1 MVDAR
6 QPHLSTGA
14 ATLGA
19 GRTGVRPAATPAVN
33 RRELPPEPVGRAGS
47 SPPTGPP
54 GPVDQLG
61 PPSLVEHLGP
71 PSLVSQLSPPSL
83 VEQLGPPSLID
94 QLSPPGQPEP
104 IGPAAASLD
113 AILSTD
119 GAGLDVLRLT
129 DLRRRFPSATF
140 GRPLRAPCHVL
151 MLFSAGRGRHRI
163 DFVDHDCRPSTLL
176 WARPGQVHQFSAQPA
191 LDATV
196 LLFTPDLLPPGTEVL
211 ARFLD
216 DPFAPAS
223 WLPTGEDEEAI
234 ITEITQLATDRDRY
248 AAGDVV
254 PAQLLRHELAVL
266 LIRVAALTYDQ
277 QPASD
282 LLARFHRELTRIQP
296 MSRRVEDYAGALGVS
311 VRTLTRAC
319 LAASGHSAK
328 QVVDA
333 RVTLAAKR
341 QLACSDASVATIGRD
356 LGFAEPTNFGR
367 FFARETGVTPGEF
380 RAALSS

>member
-19 GRTGVRPAATPAVN
+19 GLTVVRPGTTPANHTKPVN
-33 RRELPPEPVGRAGS
+33 QRALPPEPVSRAGS
-47 SPPTGPP
+47 SPPAGLPSL
-54 GPVDQLG
+54 VDQL
-61 PPSLVEHLGP
+61 SL
-71 PSLVSQLSPPSL
+71 
-83 VEQLGPPSLID
+83 
-94 QLSPPGQPEP
+94 PGQPEP
-104 IGPAAASLD
+104 IGAAASLD

-211 ARFLD
+211 ARLLD

-234 ITEITQLATDRDRY
+234 ITEITQLATDRERY
-248 AAGDVV
+248 AAGDAV

-266 LIRVAALTYDQ
+266 LIRVAALTYDR

-282 LLARFHRELTRIQP
+282 LLARFHHELTRIQP

-341 QLACSDASVATIGRD
+341 QLACSDASVAAIGRD

-367 FFARETGVTPGEF
+367 FFARETGVTPGDF

>member
-14 ATLGA
+14 ATLGTGLTVVRPA
-19 GRTGVRPAATPAVN
+19 TAPTNGPEPLSRAGSVRRRTPRHEPMGRTGPSVPA
-33 RRELPPEPVGRAGS
+33 
-47 SPPTGPP
+47 
-54 GPVDQLG
+54 G
-61 PPSLVEHLGP
+61 PPSLV
-71 PSLVSQLSPPSL
+71 
-83 VEQLGPPSLID
+83 D
-94 QLSPPGQPEP
+94 QLSRPGRPGGPDQ
-104 IGPAAASLD
+104 IGAAAASLD
-113 AILSTD
+113 ALLSTD

-129 DLRRRFPSATF
+129 DLRHRFPPATF

-176 WARPGQVHQFSAQPA
+176 WARPGQVHQFNPQAA

-196 LLFTPDLLPPGTEVL
+196 LLFTPDLLPPNTEVL
-211 ARFLD
+211 ARLLD

-234 ITEITQLATDRDRY
+234 ITEITQLATDRERY
-248 AAGDVV
+248 AAGDAV

-266 LIRVAALTYDQ
+266 LIRVAALTYDR
-277 QPASD
+277 QPGSD
-282 LLARFHRELTRIQP
+282 LLARFHHELTRIQP

-341 QLACSDASVATIGRD
+341 QLACTDASVAAIGRD

-367 FFARETGVTPGEF
+367 FFARETGLTPGEF
-380 RAALSS
+380 RATINSDGRHTG